1 MDDALTN
8 LCRRDLLTAFHLSPR
23 WSPLATLPARRFAR
37 MVREFDQT
45 VGKEGLIAG
54 GQFILDRFT
63 GQVTVSGA
71 DRVPSNGPT
80 IVASN
85 HPGMTDAMAVWTAV
99 AREDLLIIAAERD
112 LLDHLPNI
120 RRHLIVIQSPGSS
133 AYREAL
139 AHLRSGGAVLT
150 FPAGHIEPD
159 AAVRPGAVESL
170 ATWSPSVVSLASRVD
185 GCRLIPAFTR
195 GVISDAATRAPFLR
209 YLREQKDRDWAAA
222 TLQILMA
229 HYRRVHVTVKFGA
242 PVGPCM
248 DELRAEMR
256 TLMDASP
263 PNPPDHLA

>member
-1 MDDALTN
+1 
-8 LCRRDLLTAFHLSPR
+8 
-23 WSPLATLPARRFAR
+23 

-112 LLDHLPNI
+112 LLDHLPNM

-159 AAVRPGAVESL
+159 AAVRPGAVETH
-170 ATWSPSVVSLASRVD
+170 AAWSPPSPAGSTRKLRPEPRFSGICGSRRIETGRPRPFRYSWRTTV
-185 GCRLIPAFTR
+185 AFT
-195 GVISDAATRAPFLR
+195 
-209 YLREQKDRDWAAA
+209 
-222 TLQILMA
+222 
-229 HYRRVHVTVKFGA
+229 
-242 PVGPCM
+242 
-248 DELRAEMR
+248 
-256 TLMDASP
+256 
-263 PNPPDHLA
+263 

>member
-1 MDDALTN
+1 
-8 LCRRDLLTAFHLSPR
+8 
-23 WSPLATLPARRFAR
+23 

-45 VGKEGLIAG
+45 VGKDGLIAG

-63 GQVTVSGA
+63 GQVTVTGA
-71 DRVPSNGPT
+71 ERVPSNGPT
-80 IVASN
+80 IFASN

-112 LLDHLPNI
+112 LLDHLPNM
-120 RRHLIVIQSPGSS
+120 RRHLILIQSAGSS

-139 AHLRSGGAVLT
+139 THLRSGGAILT

-170 ATWSPSVVSLASRVD
+170 AAWSPSVVSLASRVD
-185 GCRLIPAFTR
+185 RCHLIPAFTR

-222 TLQILMA
+222 TLQILLA
-229 HYRRVHVTVKFGA
+229 HYRRVHVTVKFGP
-242 PVGPCM
+242 PVGACM

-256 TLMDASP
+256 VLMDASP
-263 PNPPDHLA
+263 SIPRDHLA